1 MTFEHYIITRF
12 NLPVF
17 KPKVDGAEVPSAC
30 DENYLN
36 YRFGLFERYCLPSI
50 KNQSCQNFKWL
61 ILMDARTPDKFKKR
75 LETLHNEYDNLRP
88 FYLNLDDY
96 KRPYPQEYIDLYNEY
111 APVAGLPDYEHIDED
126 PKREIQHIIT
136 PMFIKDCIK
145 QLSATEPDYLI
156 TTRIDNDDSF
166 HRDAIAIVQ
175 KQFSK
180 KPEHVVLD
188 YPNTYKYILYEN
200 VVYEYSLLNNHFLT
214 LVESSEATFQ
224 SAIYWNHL
232 YSSKFVKTEHY
243 YTKPLQVEMIH
254 GNNVVNNFTEF
265 TLKGLINGL
274 FHFSSIQFGWKDER
288 ISRFRMLVMALSLIK
303 KNIINYVRKNT

>member
-61 ILMDARTPDKFKKR
+61 ILMDTRTPDKFKKR

-136 PMFIKDCIK
+136 PMFIRDCIRSISSEK
-145 QLSATEPDYLI
+145 PDYYI

-166 HRDAIAIVQ
+166 HKDLVELVQ
-175 KQFSK
+175 KYVTIH
-180 KPEHVVLD
+180 PEHVVLD
-188 YPNTYKYILYEN
+188 YPNTYKYIAYDKVLYM
-200 VVYEYSLLNNHFLT
+200 YALKNNHFLSV
-214 LVESSEATFQ
+214 VEPYEKVFQ

-232 YSSKFVKTEHY
+232 YIDRFVKTVHTY
-243 YTKPLQVEMIH
+243 MKPLQIEVIH
-254 GNNVVNNFTEF
+254 GNNVVNDFTEL
-265 TLKGLINGL
+265 TIGGLIDGL
-274 FHFSSIQFGWKDER
+274 LHFKECNYGLKDVQL
-288 ISRFRMLVMALSLIK
+288 SRMHMFIMILSLLK
-303 KNIINYVRKNT
+303 KKILKKQ